1 MLRCYGFSVGSLIA
15 DSGFMAEHVTSF
27 DSVPGD
33 RSSAKSLA
41 RLAQRYLRWMQT
53 MNYSPSTIRLRTIQ
67 LKFFLEWC
75 AERNLHIAKQI
86 KRRVLDRYIKHVA
99 KTKVPGARRR
109 LSTGAQHGR
118 LVAVRCFFKWM
129 ARKKIIPHNPA
140 SEIDLPQ
147 MERRLP
153 KNVLT
158 HQQIERVLELPDIT
172 TPLGIRDRAVLETF
186 YSTGMRRAELMSVR
200 VDEVYIDRGFLL
212 VNQGKGKKDRVVPI
226 GERAVHWI
234 HRYLEEIRP
243 KQVRRKIRH
252 HLFLT
257 ARAEQFSASA
267 LGNLVKDYLV
277 KAGIKGRG
285 ACHMFRHSMATSM
298 LENGAGIRFIQEMLG
313 HADLKTTQ
321 IYTHVSPI
329 RLQEVHTLTHP
340 ARMAG

>member
-1 MLRCYGFSVGSLIA
+1 MAKTSTILDPSLGA
-15 DSGFMAEHVTSF
+15 DPKG
-27 DSVPGD
+27 
-33 RSSAKSLA
+33 LA
-41 RLAQRYLRWMQT
+41 RLAQRYLRWMET
-53 MNYSPSTIRLRTIQ
+53 MNYSPGTVRLRAIQ
-67 LKFFLEWC
+67 LKFFLDWC
-75 AERNLHIAKQI
+75 AERNLHLPKQV
-86 KRRVLDRYIKHVA
+86 KRRVLERYIKHVA

-118 LVAVRCFFKWM
+118 LVAVRCFFKWL
-129 ARKKIIPHNPA
+129 ARKRIIPHNPA
-140 SEIDLPQ
+140 AEIDLPQ

-158 HQQIERVLELPDIT
+158 HEQVERVLQLPDAT
-172 TPLGIRDRAVLETF
+172 TPLGIRDRAMLETF
-186 YSTGMRRAELMSVR
+186 YSTGLRRAELRSIR
-200 VDEVYIDRGFLL
+200 LDEVYIERGFLL

-234 HRYLEEIRP
+234 QRYLNEVRP
-243 KQVRRKIRH
+243 KLVRRKIRH

-257 ARAEQFSASA
+257 APGNQFSASA

-321 IYTHVSPI
+321 IYTHVSPL
-329 RLQEVHTLTHP
+329 RLQEVHAATHP

>member
-1 MLRCYGFSVGSLIA
+1 M
-15 DSGFMAEHVTSF
+15 E
-27 DSVPGD
+27 
-33 RSSAKSLA
+33 
-41 RLAQRYLRWMQT
+41 T
-53 MNYSPSTIRLRTIQ
+53 MNYSSGTIRLRTIQ
-67 LKFFLEWC
+67 LKFFLDWC
-75 AERNLHIAKQI
+75 AERNLYIAKQV

-99 KTKVPGARRR
+99 KSKASSSKRALTSSAR
-109 LSTGAQHGR
+109 HGR

-129 ARKKIIPHNPA
+129 ARKRIIPHNPA

-153 KNVLT
+153 KNILT
-158 HQQIERVLELPDIT
+158 HEQVEKVLALPDVS
-172 TPLGIRDRAVLETF
+172 TPLGIRDRAMLETF
-186 YSTGMRRAELMSVR
+186 YSTGLRRAELLTVR
-200 VDEVYIDRGFLL
+200 VDELYIERGFLL

-226 GERAVHWI
+226 GDRAVHWI
-234 HRYLEEIRP
+234 QRYLAEVRP

-257 ARAEQFSASA
+257 ARANQFSASA
-267 LGNLVKDYLV
+267 LSNLVKDYLK
-277 KAGIKGRG
+277 KAGITGRG

-321 IYTHVSPI
+321 IYTHVSPT

-340 ARMAG
+340 ARLAG

>member
-1 MLRCYGFSVGSLIA
+1 MIA
-15 DSGFMAEHVTSF
+15 DSGIMAEHVTSF

-33 RSSAKSLA
+33 RSNPKNLV
-41 RLAQRYLRWMQT
+41 RLALRYLRWMET
-53 MNYSPSTIRLRTIQ
+53 MNYSAGTIRLRTIQ
-67 LKFFLEWC
+67 LKFFLAWC
-75 AERNLHIAKQI
+75 TERNLQLPKQV
-86 KRRVLDRYIKHVA
+86 KRRVLERYIKYVA

-129 ARKKIIPHNPA
+129 ARKRIMPHNPA

-153 KNVLT
+153 KSILT
-158 HQQIERVLELPDIT
+158 HQQVERVLALPDVS
-172 TPLGIRDRAVLETF
+172 TPLGIRDRAMLETF
-186 YSTGMRRAELMSVR
+186 YSTGLRRAELLSVR
-200 VDEVYIDRGFLL
+200 VDELYIERGFLL

-226 GERAVHWI
+226 GDRAVHWI
-234 HRYLEEIRP
+234 QRYLDEVRP
-243 KQVRRKIRH
+243 KQVRRKVRH

-257 ARAEQFSASA
+257 AQGNQFSASA
-267 LGNLVKDYLV
+267 LGNLVKEYLV

-285 ACHMFRHSMATSM
+285 ACHMFRHSMATAM

-329 RLQEVHTLTHP
+329 RLQEVHAATHP
-340 ARMAG
+340 AKMAG